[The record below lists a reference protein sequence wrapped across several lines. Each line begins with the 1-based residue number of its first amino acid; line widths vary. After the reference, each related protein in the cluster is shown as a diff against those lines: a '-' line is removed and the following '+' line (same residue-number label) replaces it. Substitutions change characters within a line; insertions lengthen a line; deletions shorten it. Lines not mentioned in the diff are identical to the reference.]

1 MGSDRRIRPPRA
13 FVVSLAVLAGFGASI
28 LHAQSMYKYRDADG
42 RWVYTDRKPD
52 ASVATEE
59 LALGPGQAMSPRIV
73 IEQLRTGE
81 ASVLRAVNDCACP
94 VEFGL
99 KITAAE
105 NVSVPGSGIYSQTVP
120 PRSALDLV
128 VLPAVGLA
136 EPSIAYDWGYVIGA
150 PNAEHQPPRAYRA
163 PFAVAR
169 SFPVSQAYPSTY
181 THGDPS
187 SRHAIDIAMPEG
199 TAIYAARG
207 GTVIDVAHGNFKSG
221 VDRSYADKANFVRI
235 LHDDGTFA
243 IYAHL
248 RWDSIRVRP
257 GQRIARGEFI
267 AASGNTG
274 FSSGPH
280 LHFAVMRNVGL
291 RIESLPISFEG
302 PGGQPVT
309 AREGQ
314 ALTAY

>member
-1 MGSDRRIRPPRA
+1 
-13 FVVSLAVLAGFGASI
+13 
-28 LHAQSMYKYRDADG
+28 MYKYRDADG
-42 RWVYTDRKPD
+42 QWVYTDRKPD
-52 ASVATEE
+52 TSVPTEE
-59 LALGPGQAMSPRIV
+59 LTLGPGEAMSPRIV
-73 IEQLRTGE
+73 IEQVRTSD

-105 NVSVPGSGIYSQTVP
+105 NVSVPGNGVYSQTVP

-128 VLPAVGLA
+128 VLPAIGVT
-136 EPSIAYDWGYVIGA
+136 EPSIAYDWGYVIGE
-150 PNAEHQPPRAYRA
+150 PNAEHRPSRAYRV

-169 SFPVSQAYPSTY
+169 SFLVSQAYPSTY
-181 THGDPS
+181 THGDPA
-187 SRHAIDIAMPEG
+187 SRHAVDIAMPEG

-207 GTVIDVAHGNFKSG
+207 GIVIDVAHGNFKSG
-221 VDRSYADKANFVRI
+221 IDRTYADKANFVRV

-257 GQRIARGEFI
+257 GQRVERGEFI

-291 RIESLPISFEG
+291 RTESLPVSFEG
-302 PGGQPVT
+302 PGGQSVT